1 MKFLCISSDANA
13 AKLINQYARSG
24 GHMNLVRTL
33 ADFYGPKLGRTIDP
47 VTEVI
52 TTAGATEALYALVTA
67 MTGPGDEVVLIE
79 PFFDIYIGSVIMS
92 GAKPV
97 HVPLHYR
104 PKPGSKERSSAD
116 FVLDEEEFRAAI
128 NERTRIVMLCTPQ
141 NPTGKVFSRKE
152 LEFIAD
158 CVRPFKQ
165 ITVVS
170 DEVYEWL
177 TYDGVE
183 HLRFATL
190 PGMWDQTLT
199 VSSAGKTFSVTGWK
213 VGWVIGPAPR
223 VQAIARAHQFIVFS
237 ISTPF
242 QEAVANAL
250 VEAQKNNYFSTL
262 RESYEKKRNFL
273 YSALDEAGL
282 NPVKPE
288 GSFFIVADVGHI
300 KLKDHQGRTS
310 LTGLC
315 PDVHDWRVCRWLTT
329 DVGIAA
335 IPISSF
341 YSEEHSTTNLVRFAF
356 CKTDDVLEAARDR
369 LLKLQEKL

>member
-1 MKFLCISSDANA
+1 
-13 AKLINQYARSG
+13 
-24 GHMNLVRTL
+24 MNLVRKL
-33 ADFYGPKLGRTIDP
+33 AEFYGPKLGRTIDP
-47 VTEVI
+47 MTEVI

-67 MTGPGDEVVLIE
+67 LAGPGDEVVLIE

-92 GAKPV
+92 GATPV

-104 PKPGSKERSSAD
+104 RQPGAKERSSSE
-116 FVLDEEEFRAAI
+116 FVLDEEQFRAAI
-128 NERTRIVMLCTPQ
+128 TERTKVVMLCTPQ

-158 CVRPFKQ
+158 CVRPFKN

-177 TYDGVE
+177 TYDGIE
-183 HLRFATL
+183 HVRFATL

-213 VGWVIGPAPR
+213 VGWVVGPAPR

-242 QEAVANAL
+242 QEAVATAL
-250 VEAQKNNYFSTL
+250 TEAENIGYFATL
-262 RESYEKKRNFL
+262 RDSYQNKRNLLF
-273 YSALDEAGL
+273 SSLDEAGL

-288 GSFFIVADVGHI
+288 GSFFIVADVSHI
-300 KLKDHQGRTS
+300 KLKDHQGRTT

-315 PDVHDWRVCRWLTT
+315 PDEHDWRVCRWLTT

-341 YSEEHSTTNLVRFAF
+341 YSEEHKTTNLVRFAF

-369 LLKLQEKL
+369 LKTLNEKL